1 MQTVC
6 ELAKIAAH
14 SSVVVK
20 KANPALLAR
29 GAGMLSRLGQ
39 GAARMAPKSMAGRA
53 AAGLGAAGGMH
64 LGQDA
69 VRSYN
74 TAKPDLQQY
83 YDQNQFAAK
92 ALGEQA
98 ARMKAPSGFPE
109 TSVGQLV
116 GQNAPQLDVD
126 QPTSSLMRF
135 LARPVHETRMNMG
148 GDPGAYVPPQAQ
160 RQVNIGG
167 PPPTKTN
174 PDGTMST
181 FSQPTALENTSQHSN
196 RSRFAKWRAEMDA
209 AQTQAATGRYGQ
221 QAAEVLPAAQK
232 SLEQNIAGAQGAH
245 QSGSSQYSQSRN
257 NMSALWRQLGLDPSV
272 MPKDLQAPDLSKPN
286 QQLDTLRQMGAGQ
299 ELVPKSQVDEARQQA
314 VQQWL
319 QQQSEGYETGA
330 GGSPVPTP
338 AARPAAPAGGAGMGD
353 PDAMRRRANRMR
365 DLSRT
370 WNAY

>member
-1 MQTVC
+1 MQTVV
-6 ELAKIAAH
+6 ELAKIAARN
-14 SSVVVK
+14 STRTK

-29 GAGMLSRLGQ
+29 GAGLFSRLGQ
-39 GAARMAPKSMAGRA
+39 GAARMMPKSTAGRV

-69 VRSYN
+69 VRSYI

-83 YDQNQFAAK
+83 YDKNQVAAK

-116 GQNAPQLDVD
+116 GQNAPRLDID
-126 QPTSSLMRF
+126 RPPNWFLRF
-135 LARPVHETRMNMG
+135 LARPVHETRMNLG
-148 GDPGAYVPPQAQ
+148 GDPGVYVPPPIQ
-160 RQVNIGG
+160 RRVNVGSV
-167 PPPTKTN
+167 PPPQTN
-174 PDGTMST
+174 PDGTVST
-181 FSQPTALENTSQHSN
+181 FAQPQADTTTSQHSN
-196 RSRFAKWRAEMDA
+196 RSRFARWRAEMDA
-209 AQTQAATGRYGQ
+209 AQTQAAIDRYRQ
-221 QAAEVLPAAQK
+221 QAAEA
-232 SLEQNIAGAQGAH
+232 LEQNITGAQGAY
-245 QSGSSQYSQSRN
+245 QSGSSQYAQSRN
-257 NMSALWRQLGLDPSV
+257 NMAALWQQLGLDPSV
-272 MPKDLQAPDLSKPN
+272 MPEDLKAPDMGQAQ

-319 QQQSEGYETGA
+319 RQQAEAAEQ
-330 GGSPVPTP
+330 GGGGLPVPQP
-338 AARPAAPAGGAGMGD
+338 AGRPAAPAGGGGMGD
-353 PDAMRRRANRMR
+353 PDEMRRRANRMR

>member
-1 MQTVC
+1 MQTVV
-6 ELAKIAAH
+6 ELAKIAAR
-14 SSVVVK
+14 K
-20 KANPALLAR
+20 PTRTKQANPALLAR

-39 GAARMAPKSMAGRA
+39 GAARMMPKSTAGRA

-98 ARMKAPSGFPE
+98 ARLKAPSGFPN
-109 TSVGQLV
+109 TSVEQLV
-116 GQNAPQLDVD
+116 GQSNPQLDID
-126 QPTSSLMRF
+126 QPTSPLMRF

-148 GDPGAYVPPQAQ
+148 GDPGAYVPPPVTK
-160 RQVNIGG
+160 RMGLGG
-167 PPPTKTN
+167 IPKPKTN
-174 PDGTMST
+174 PDGTVST
-181 FSQPTALENTSQHSN
+181 FAEPQVDATTSQHSN
-196 RSRFAKWRAEMDA
+196 RSRFAKWRADMDA

-221 QAAEVLPAAQK
+221 QAAGVLPAAEQAL
-232 SLEQNIAGAQGAH
+232 SQNIAGAQGAH
-245 QSGSSQYSQSRN
+245 QSGSSQYNQSRN
-257 NMSALWRQLGLDPSV
+257 NMAALWQQLGLDPSV

-286 QQLDTLRQMGAGQ
+286 QQLDTLRQLNAGQ
-299 ELVPKSQVDEARQQA
+299 DLVPKSQVDEARQQA

-319 QQQSEGYETGA
+319 QQQAEGVETGA

-338 AARPAAPAGGAGMGD
+338 AARPAAPAAGPGMGN
-353 PDAMRRRANRMR
+353 PDEMRRRENRMR